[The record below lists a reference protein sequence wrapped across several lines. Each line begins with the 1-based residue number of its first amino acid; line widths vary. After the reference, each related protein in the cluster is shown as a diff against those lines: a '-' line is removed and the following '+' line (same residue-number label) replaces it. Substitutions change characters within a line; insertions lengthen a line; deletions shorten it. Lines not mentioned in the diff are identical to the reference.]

1 MDHARTRR
9 RQVPRLQEQL
19 RTWCDAL
26 ALRLAGAPSTPGI
39 DIHAVSYGES
49 APRIRRTDLEG
60 NVVDLVLFQDEP
72 ILLLFWS
79 PGCGY
84 CQALLSHMLA
94 FERSPNRARMVVLS
108 GGTISVNREL
118 GFVSPVVL
126 DDDRAIAQAF
136 GDTGTPAAV
145 LIGAQGIVAAE
156 VARGATAVRAY
167 VYRCVAGGTL
177 PARDQTDFS

>member
-1 MDHARTRR
+1 MDNARTRL
-9 RQVPRLQEQL
+9 RQAPRLQEQM
-19 RTWCDAL
+19 RTWFDTL
-26 ALRLAGAPSTPGI
+26 ARRLAGAPSTPGI
-39 DIHAVSYGES
+39 DIHAVSYGEP

-60 NVVDLVLFQDEP
+60 KVVDLALFQGEP

-84 CQALLSHMLA
+84 CQEMLPHILA
-94 FERSPNRARMVVLS
+94 FEKSPNRVRMVVLS

-136 GDTGTPAAV
+136 GVTGTPAAV
-145 LIGAQGIVAAE
+145 LIGAQGIVASA
-156 VARGATAVRAY
+156 VARGSVAVREY
-167 VYRCVAGGTL
+167 VDRCHMPEMTPILNPPGH
-177 PARDQTDFS
+177 